1 MPAKS
6 RAQKRF
12 MYAVESCKMDD
23 HKRCEGAVKSAADSM
38 SMKQV
43 KDFTKG
49 KAKGLPEKVKK
60 Y

>member
-1 MPAKS
+1 
-6 RAQKRF
+6 